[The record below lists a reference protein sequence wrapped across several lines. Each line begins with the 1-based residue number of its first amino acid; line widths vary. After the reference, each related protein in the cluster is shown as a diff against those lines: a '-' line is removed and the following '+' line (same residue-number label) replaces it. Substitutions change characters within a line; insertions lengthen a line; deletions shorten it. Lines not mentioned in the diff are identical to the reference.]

1 MRKYVH
7 RQLTADG
14 ARGLVKDGGSRRREV
29 AEQLAQSVG
38 GTIDWASTSHLVR
51 TTSTSWP
58 TWLITLPRRVQ
69 RPRLLPHAD
78 RPVSGRCLAED
89 SARPPSLREE

>member
-38 GTIDWASTSHLVR
+38 GTIECNYLHLVR

-58 TWLITLPRRVQ
+58 TCLITLPRRVQ